1 MGWASRHVAK
11 AQSNRSASQ
20 LRARDAKQKQRVRD
34 PFQANVRETR
44 VAAMTV
50 RSEMIPFF
58 QCMPPWFRN
67 QYARLL
73 KDQKE
78 KERRPHAEFMMLSF
92 MWDGQH
98 RVSSRRRY
106 TS

>member
-1 MGWASRHVAK
+1 
-11 AQSNRSASQ
+11 
-20 LRARDAKQKQRVRD
+20 
-34 PFQANVRETR
+34 
-44 VAAMTV
+44 
-50 RSEMIPFF
+50 MIPFF